1 MGFHSYQLASTTVIS
16 ARPKVAEL
24 VLQLYG
30 RSIHP
35 ELFDIYETRK
45 FKRGKYEAS
54 VRITGTG
61 HIVTW
66 KVGDLLLTEVA
77 TSAHQEM
84 PEKRRLMSHRI
95 RGNREDRME
104 CHGGITYE
112 MEFSLEAASAD
123 KLRTYQKEFSLQ
135 AARNGI
141 VHQFEASGRFEA
153 GGLSYINTECRDKV
167 FRVQAFHTFPDDGA
181 VLRIQSTFRT
191 P

>member
-1 MGFHSYQLASTTVIS
+1 MLSV
-16 ARPKVAEL
+16 RPKVAEL

-35 ELFDIYETRK
+35 ELFDIFESRT
-45 FKRGKYEAS
+45 FQRGKYQAT

-61 HIVTW
+61 HLVTW

-77 TSAHQEM
+77 TSAHMQM

-95 RGNREDRME
+95 RANREDRLE

-112 MEFSLEAASAD
+112 MNFSLENAGLE
-123 KLRTYQKEFSLQ
+123 KLRGYQQELSLQ
-135 AARNGI
+135 AAKNGI
-141 VHQFEASGRFEA
+141 VHQFESSGRFEA
-153 GGLSYINTECRDKV
+153 GGMSYINTECRDKI
-167 FRVQAFHTFPDDGA
+167 FRVQAFHTFPDDSA
-181 VLRIQSTFRT
+181 VLRVQSTFRL